1 MVDVTISSGPNKYI
15 VEVDTSTP
23 DKPSA
28 VAYYGPENATRIP
41 YNSKESGLSSADQGA
56 SVQANQDDS
65 TRGASI
71 QASRGDSTQD
81 ASIGSV
87 QATQDSLSQR
97 SVSIDTT
104 QKNTVIEDQSI
115 SEHSGT
121 ELNKLIFE
129 TDKPDHVLLISQTG
143 NRDIAVVDDINNI
156 NKIWSPNTTIQSNY
170 IRSNYAQTIP
180 IHVPSEEDSIII
192 EYGNLD
198 LIIIE
203 KNPGNYTYK
212 YKVKTYNT
220 TNTGYDRTTSVE
232 DRKKIIME
240 KGTVVDSEFSF
251 FELFPLTTS
260 PSVPPSLNS
269 SSRQSSTMSPLS
281 ESQGG
286 QVKRRNRRRITRN
299 RRRMRSRKT
308 ANRRS
313 RS

>member
-1 MVDVTISSGPNKYI
+1 MVVDVTIPSGPNKYI
-15 VEVDTSTP
+15 VEVDTSAP

-41 YNSKESGLSSADQGA
+41 YNSTSD
-56 SVQANQDDS
+56 
-65 TRGASI
+65 ASI
-71 QASRGDSTQD
+71 KDDTLIASDQASRGYSTQND
-81 ASIGSV
+81 TSIGSV
-87 QATQDSLSQR
+87 QATQDSLSER

-104 QKNTVIEDQSI
+104 PKNTVIEDQSI
-115 SEHSGT
+115 SEQSGT

-129 TDKPDHVLLISQTG
+129 TDKPDHVLLISQSG

-156 NKIWSPNTTIQSNY
+156 SKIWSPTTTIQSNY

-180 IHVPSEEDSIII
+180 IHVPSKEDPIII

-203 KNPGNYTYK
+203 QKPGNYTYK
-212 YKVKTYNT
+212 YRVKKYDST
-220 TNTGYDRTTSVE
+220 TLGYDRTKSVE
-232 DRKKIIME
+232 ERKQIIME

-260 PSVPPSLNS
+260 TSVPPSLQS
-269 SSRQSSTMSPLS
+269 SSRQSSTLSTLS